1 MANRLSADIA
11 AARAAGMSYGKY
23 KVLHPCVEIEE
34 PKPEPVPGKEAKKI
48 PCAFCGELFAPWHG
62 RKYCSDAC
70 REEKNLI
77 DSRNRYWKKKQEAKT
92 NADRIR
98 AMTDE
103 ELAKFLGCVKEPC
116 DYCDLARVMG
126 ACTESLCVSAMAR
139 WLQQPAEGE

>member
-77 DSRNRYWKKKQEAKT
+77 DSRNRYWKKKQAAKT

-103 ELAKFLGCVKEPC
+103 ELEAFLIDV
-116 DYCDLARVMG
+116 DLGNAG
-126 ACTESLCVSAMAR
+126 SPFITEWGK

>member
-34 PKPEPVPGKEAKKI
+34 PKPEPDPEKEAKKI
-48 PCAFCGELFAPWHG
+48 PCAFCGELFVPWHG
-62 RKYCSDAC
+62 KKYCSEAC
-70 REEKNLI
+70 REENNLI
-77 DSRNRYWKKKQEAKT
+77 ASRNRYWKKKQEAKT

-103 ELAKFLGCVKEPC
+103 ELEAFLIDV
-116 DYCDLARVMG
+116 DLGNAG
-126 ACTESLCVSAMAR
+126 SPFITEWGK